1 MAIQQATATSTGS
14 FSSISIT
21 GTSSKSGNMSWS
33 TPTLPD
39 NYTIISTSVTYTLA
53 ISMFIG
59 SATVTVNGATRKNGT
74 HTDDLGTSL
83 TTSVSVTAKGSG
95 RYNFGSVSISDITY
109 SVTYQY
115 DEGISAPP
123 IITIQS
129 QDVTKISSVSGHNRC
144 TVSFTADQELTYW
157 EARATTKQTPAHGV
171 GTLVESGTL
180 AENQTGYVYVD
191 YDELINGD
199 VKYTITIYGQN
210 SDGVW
215 SDD

>member
-1 MAIQQATATSTGS
+1 MATQQATATSTGS
-14 FSSISIT
+14 FSSLSIS
-21 GTSSKSGNMSWS
+21 GTTSRSGNMSWS

-59 SATVTVNGATRKNGT
+59 SATVTVNGATRTNGT

-83 TTSVSVTAKGSG
+83 TNSVSVTAKGSG

-115 DEGISAPP
+115 DEGISDPP

-129 QDVTKISSVSGHNRC
+129 QDVTKISSVTGYDRC
-144 TVSFTADQELTYW
+144 TVTFTSDQALSYW
-157 EARATTKQTPAHGV
+157 EARATTTQTPAHGV

-180 AENQTGYVYVD
+180 AKNETGYIYVD
-191 YDELINGD
+191 DEELINGD
-199 VKYTITIYGQN
+199 VNYTITIYGQN

-215 SDD
+215 SDE